1 MGGFTKGGAYFR
13 GKDQKGNMEEVACLG
28 GLGYHIEMKKAV
40 ITKGKT
46 RGARKTAFPVLIEQD
61 ENGMYVGSVP
71 SLRSCYTQGK
81 TLEELYANLE
91 EVVEL
96 SLESEKKFFGTPLHF
111 NRIVGF
117 QNIEF
122 KIA

>member
-1 MGGFTKGGAYFR
+1 
-13 GKDQKGNMEEVACLG
+13 
-28 GLGYHIEMKKAV
+28 MKKA
-40 ITKGKT
+40 IATTKGKS
-46 RGARKTAFPVLIEQD
+46 RGSQKIAFPVLIEQD
-61 ENGMYVGSVP
+61 EHGMYVGTVP

-96 SLESEKKFFGTPLHF
+96 SLESEKKFFGKPLPL

>member
-1 MGGFTKGGAYFR
+1 
-13 GKDQKGNMEEVACLG
+13 
-28 GLGYHIEMKKAV
+28 MKKAV
-40 ITKGKT
+40 TTTK
-46 RGARKTAFPVLIEQD
+46 RKAQGVHKVAFPVLIEQD

-96 SLESEKKFFGTPLHF
+96 SLEAEKKFFGTPLPL

-122 KIA
+122 KVA

>member
-1 MGGFTKGGAYFR
+1 MDHVPVTIIPENIFFCKGDKDKIVSLRNSWYYLDMEKVATK
-13 GKDQKGNMEEVACLG
+13 N
-28 GLGYHIEMKKAV
+28 KAKRV
-40 ITKGKT
+40 
-46 RGARKTAFPVLIEQD
+46 RKTVFPVLIEQD

-81 TLEELYANLE
+81 TLEELYSNLE

-96 SLESEKKFFGTPLHF
+96 SLEAEKEFFGTPLPL

-122 KIA
+122 RVA